1 MNWSSI
7 CFNMGCILVI
17 TVLCGIAVVQVEPT
31 ILESYPP
38 RLPGPQQPGHLEI
51 GQWISSFQKWAIL
64 CVVSAA
70 LASLLWY
77 ILAQWGFKIN
87 RGEEAGKR
95 IVWYLLFLVPII
107 TIIVSCI
114 YVEEAES
121 SLWLAKL
128 FFALNGLL
136 PYYLTTLLFSP
147 LSFKY
152 VPLGAE
158 QIRSQCP
165 W

>member
-1 MNWSSI
+1 MNWHSI
-7 CFNMGCILVI
+7 CFSMGCILVI
-17 TVLCGIAVVQVEPT
+17 NTLCGIAVVQVEPA
-31 ILESYPP
+31 ILEAYPP
-38 RLPGPQQPGHLEI
+38 RLPGPQESGHLEI

-77 ILAQWGFKIN
+77 IWAQWVFQIN
-87 RGEEAGKR
+87 RGKGAGKR
-95 IVWYLLFLVPII
+95 TVWFLLFLVPII
-107 TIIVSCI
+107 ISIVSCI
-114 YVEEAES
+114 YVAEAKS
-121 SLWLAKL
+121 SLWLANL
-128 FFALNGLL
+128 FFFLNGLL

-152 VPLGAE
+152 APIGAE